1 MTKRRIVATLVAAA
15 SIQLGLAV
23 MLAGIA
29 EAAEIKVITTG
40 SFKEALGDLG
50 PAFEKS
56 SGHKVTP
63 ILAGT
68 DDTIRRLSA
77 GETLDI
83 VIAPAPSIDDLIRR
97 GLLLADSRI
106 DVAKSG
112 IGVAARAGAPRID
125 ISTGEALKKALLGAK
140 SIVLSAGVSGIY
152 LTGLFRKWDIADE
165 LKPKIT
171 TLPGAP
177 PVVAAMVRG
186 EADLGFLQVAELLP
200 VKGIEFLGP
209 LPADIQEMTAITAAL
224 SKTAG
229 SADAAKALLKFLT
242 SPDAASAKKKT
253 GLAP

>member
-1 MTKRRIVATLVAAA
+1 MTKRTIIAT
-15 SIQLGLAV
+15 SIQLALSA

-29 EAAEIKVITTG
+29 QAAEIKVITTG
-40 SFKEALGDLG
+40 SFKEALGELA
-50 PAFEKS
+50 PVFEKS

-77 GETLDI
+77 SETLDI

-97 GLLLADSRI
+97 ELLLADSRI
-106 DVAKSG
+106 DVARSG

-125 ISTGEALKKALLGAK
+125 ISSAEAVKNALLGAK
-140 SIVLSAGVSGIY
+140 SIVLSAGVSGVY
-152 LTGLFRKWDIADE
+152 LTGLFRKWGIADE

-186 EADLGFLQVAELLP
+186 EAEIGFLQVAELLP
-200 VKGIEFLGP
+200 VKGIEFLGA
-209 LPADIQEMTAITAAL
+209 LPTDIQEMTAITAAL

-242 SPDAASAKKKT
+242 SPDAAPAKKKT
-253 GLAP
+253 GLDP

>member
-1 MTKRRIVATLVAAA
+1 MTKRTIIATSL
-15 SIQLGLAV
+15 QLWLSV
-23 MLAGIA
+23 MLAGIVQ
-29 EAAEIKVITTG
+29 AAEIKVITTG
-40 SFKEALGDLG
+40 SFKEALGDLA

-56 SGHKVTP
+56 SGHKVVA

-68 DDTIRRLSA
+68 DDTIRRLGA

-97 GLLLADSRI
+97 GLLLADSRV
-106 DVAKSG
+106 DVARSG
-112 IGVAARAGAPRID
+112 IGVAARAGTPRID
-125 ISTGEALKKALLGAK
+125 VSSGEALKTALLRAK
-140 SIVLSAGVSGIY
+140 SIVLSAGVSGVY
-152 LTGLFRKWDIADE
+152 LTGLFRKWGIADQ

-171 TLPGAP
+171 TLSGAP

-186 EADLGFLQVAELLP
+186 EAEIGFLQVAELLP

-253 GLAP
+253 GLEP